1 MCGIAGYITLNNSIN
16 PTQLKKATSLLQH
29 RGPDAGGFYF
39 SDDEKVGLGHRRLSI
54 LDLSASANQ
63 PMYSSDGNHIII
75 FNGEVYNF
83 TELRQKLKD
92 KGASL
97 RTSSDTEVILQSFV
111 EQGVECFKHFNGM
124 FALAI
129 YNIKTRLLTLC
140 RDHAG
145 VKPLFFYYDETS
157 FIFASELKSIKS
169 IKGARL
175 DINKA
180 SVPYFLHLGFIPH
193 PLTIYKN
200 VEKFPAAHYLQFDTT
215 RPGFETISS
224 NITPFWNLESRLEK
238 KSLKNEAVAKE
249 TLTGLLFDSVEKQL
263 VSDVPIGTF

>member
-1 MCGIAGYITLNNSIN
+1 
-16 PTQLKKATSLLQH
+16 
-29 RGPDAGGFYF
+29 
-39 SDDEKVGLGHRRLSI
+39 
-54 LDLSASANQ
+54 
-63 PMYSSDGNHIII
+63 
-75 FNGEVYNF
+75 
-83 TELRQKLKD
+83 
-92 KGASL
+92 
-97 RTSSDTEVILQSFV
+97 
-111 EQGVECFKHFNGM
+111 M

-145 VKPLFFYYDETS
+145 IKPLFFYYDETS

-169 IKGARL
+169 IKGAQL

-224 NITPFWNLESRLEK
+224 DITPFWKLETRLEK

-249 TLTGLLFDSVEKQL
+249 TLTTLLFDAVEKQL
-263 VSDVPIGTF
+263 VSDVPIGTFLSGGIDSSLVTAIASKV